1 MKKYIS
7 LLILPSL
14 LCLHTLWADHIIN
27 FFVYPYPDVQDV
39 HERLKHPSNIDKHHI
54 NGLLQYVSGAGIFST
69 YAGFIDITNFDGQ
82 TVYPLQHHEE
92 PFLYLV
98 VTEEIVP
105 IMMLANTVAYWE
117 IPRHRP
123 AAFFKMEKKQDEKTG
138 LFLWDVREEPR
149 PQDNKVPLESL
160 VIIADPHDIYVP
172 AGVSLADD
180 TPHLLLPPL
189 YVKKSMNVVKH
200 GLYMLTISHLF
211 RPSRILYTKEER
223 RYVLQVR

>member
-14 LCLHTLWADHIIN
+14 LYLHTTHADHIIN
-27 FFVYPYPDVQDV
+27 FFVYPYPDVQDL

-54 NGLLQYVSGAGIFST
+54 NGLLKHVSGAGIFST
-69 YAGFIDITNFDGQ
+69 YAGYIDITNADGQ
-82 TVYPLQHHEE
+82 TVYPRKHQE
-92 PFLYLV
+92 PLLYLI

-105 IMMLANTVAYWE
+105 IMMFANTVAFWE
-117 IPRHRP
+117 IPRHKS
-123 AAFFKMEKKQDEKTG
+123 AAFFRMEKIKDEKTG
-138 LFLWDVREEPR
+138 LFLWDVQHSPR
-149 PQDNKVPLESL
+149 PQDNKIPLESL

-172 AGVSLADD
+172 IGVSLADD

-189 YVKKSMNVVKH
+189 YVKKTMNVVKH

-211 RPSRILYTKEER
+211 GPTRILYTKEEKR
-223 RYVLQVR
+223 CVLQVR